1 MTATRTDVSG
11 FQLYKRLLR
20 YALPYKWVFLVA
32 VAGMIAAAA
41 AETSFAALLKPIMDG
56 GFVNRDEAFI
66 RWLPWLLIIIF
77 FARGI
82 GEFVDSYCMSWVG
95 RRVIFDLR
103 GQMFDRL
110 IRLPSKFYDHH
121 SSANL
126 VSKLIYDVEQVAQ
139 ASTSALR
146 IFIRDSLTTIALF
159 SWMCYLSLKLTLVF
173 LVVGPL
179 VGLVVRVASKR
190 FRDASRRIQASM
202 GGIAHVAKEAF
213 QGQRVVKSFGG
224 HQYETKT
231 FKRANSFNRRQAM
244 KKAAVAAASVPLII
258 LVAGAAVAV
267 IIVIATSSVTSD
279 AVTAGTFVS
288 YLGAMLM
295 LMSPIKRLAR
305 VNEIIQ
311 NGVAA
316 SGSVFGLM
324 DEAPER
330 DDGTRELERAKG
342 RIEFRDVVFRYD
354 ENTETF
360 LDHISFTI
368 EPGQTVA
375 LVGHSGSG
383 KSTIASLLLRFYR
396 PDDGEIAL
404 DGIPINELTLAA
416 LRTNISIVTQ
426 ETILFDDSI
435 RRNIA
440 YGSAASI
447 DEARLHDAA
456 QAAHVLEFVEQTN
469 QGLDTVIGEQGIRLS
484 GGQRQRIAI
493 ARALYK
499 DAPILIMD
507 EATSALDSESERLVR
522 EATQTLIKNRT
533 TLIIA
538 HRLSTIE
545 QADKILVLDAGKI
558 VEQGRHNELIQKGG
572 AYAKLHSTQFSS
584 SNGE

>member
-1 MTATRTDVSG
+1 VTATQNDVSG

-56 GFVNRDEAFI
+56 GFVNRDESFI
-66 RWLPWLLIIIF
+66 RWLPWLLIIVF

-110 IRLPSKFYDHH
+110 IRLPSRFYDHH

-159 SWMCYLSLKLTLVF
+159 SWMCYLSLKLTMVF

-213 QGQRVVKSFGG
+213 QGQRVIKSFGG

-267 IIVIATSSVTSD
+267 IIVIATSRVTSEN
-279 AVTAGTFVS
+279 VTAGTFVS

-295 LMSPIKRLAR
+295 LMAPIKRLAR

-311 NGVAA
+311 NGLAA

-330 DDGTRELERAKG
+330 DDGNRELERAKG
-342 RIEFRDVVFRYD
+342 SIEYRDVVFRYD
-354 ENTETF
+354 ENTEAF
-360 LDHISFTI
+360 LDRISFTV
-368 EPGQTVA
+368 EAGQTVA

-383 KSTIASLLLRFYR
+383 KSTIVSLLLRFYR
-396 PDDGEIAL
+396 PDEGEIRL
-404 DGIPINELTLAA
+404 DDIPINEFTLEA
-416 LRTNISIVTQ
+416 LRSNVSIVTQ

-435 RRNIA
+435 RNNIA
-440 YGSAASI
+440 YGAAGSI
-447 DEARLHDAA
+447 DEERLQNAA
-456 QAAHVLEFVEQTN
+456 KAAHVLEFAEQTSL
-469 QGLDTVIGEQGIRLS
+469 GLDTVVGEQGIRLS

-522 EATQTLIKNRT
+522 EATQALIHNRT
-533 TLIIA
+533 TMIIA

-558 VEQGRHNELIQKGG
+558 VEQGKHNELIQKNG
-572 AYAKLHSTQFSS
+572 AYAKLHSMQFTSG
-584 SNGE
+584 NG

>member
-1 MTATRTDVSG
+1 MTANPTDVSG
-11 FQLYKRLLR
+11 FQLYTRLLR
-20 YALPYKWVFLVA
+20 YALPYKWVFLIA

-56 GFVNRDEAFI
+56 GFVNRDENFI
-66 RWLPWLLIIIF
+66 RWLPWLLIIVF

-110 IRLPSKFYDHH
+110 IRLPTRFYDHH
-121 SSANL
+121 SSATL

-139 ASTSALR
+139 ASTTALR
-146 IFIRDSLTTIALF
+146 IFIRDTLTTIALF

-173 LVVGPL
+173 LVVGPV
-179 VGLVVRVASKR
+179 VGLVVRIASKR

-213 QGQRVVKSFGG
+213 LGHRVIKSFGG
-224 HQYETKT
+224 HGYETKT
-231 FKRANSFNRRQAM
+231 FKRANSQNRRQAM

-267 IIVIATSSVTSD
+267 IIVIATSRVSSD
-279 AVTAGTFVS
+279 SITAGTFVS

-324 DEAPER
+324 DEALER
-330 DDGTRELERAKG
+330 DDGTRNLERAKG
-342 RIEFRDVVFRYD
+342 RIEYRDVVFSYD
-354 ENTETF
+354 DNTGTF
-360 LDHISFTI
+360 LDHISFAI

-383 KSTIASLLLRFYR
+383 KSTLASLLLRFYR
-396 PDDGEIAL
+396 PDQGEILL
-404 DGIPINELTLAA
+404 DDIPINELTLDA
-416 LRTNISIVTQ
+416 LRSNISIVTQ

-435 RRNIA
+435 RHNIA
-440 YGSAASI
+440 YGNAGSI
-447 DEARLHDAA
+447 DEDRLHEAA
-456 QAAHVLEFVEQTN
+456 KAAHVLEFIEPMRL
-469 QGLDTVIGEQGIRLS
+469 GLDTIVGEQGIRLS

-499 DAPILIMD
+499 DAPVLILD

-522 EATQTLIKNRT
+522 EATQSLIHNRT
-533 TLIIA
+533 TLVIA
-538 HRLSTIE
+538 HRLSTIG
-545 QADKILVLDAGKI
+545 QADNILVLDAGKI
-558 VEQGRHNELIQKGG
+558 VEQGKHDELMQKDG
-572 AYAKLHSTQFSS
+572 AYAKLYNTQLTA
-584 SNGE
+584 GKHE